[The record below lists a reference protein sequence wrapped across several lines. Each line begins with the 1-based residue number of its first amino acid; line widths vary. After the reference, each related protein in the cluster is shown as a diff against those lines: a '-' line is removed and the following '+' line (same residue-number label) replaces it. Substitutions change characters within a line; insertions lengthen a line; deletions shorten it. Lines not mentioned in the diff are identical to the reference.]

1 MTSLNE
7 RSLGTKKSLAMTRF
21 RSLFDYPV
29 DLVINQ
35 LVRVSRPGFGRL
47 HLVPVLRAV
56 VVVAV
61 EAGPL
66 VADDVVHPERVGH
79 ASLGS
84 FLALLLV
91 LVESLL

>member
-29 DLVINQ
+29 DLIINQ
-35 LVRVSRPGFGRL
+35 LVRVSRPGFSRL

-84 FLALLLV
+84 FLALLFV